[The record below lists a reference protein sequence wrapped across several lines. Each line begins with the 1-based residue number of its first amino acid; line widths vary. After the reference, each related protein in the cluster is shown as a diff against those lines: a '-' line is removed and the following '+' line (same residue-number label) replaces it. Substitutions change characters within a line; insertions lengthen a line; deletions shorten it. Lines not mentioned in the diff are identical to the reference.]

1 MYAFLFIAFLAKL
14 DQLMSI
20 FKHFRMKRAS
30 LLQDSTKAFTTS
42 LLSLNYRSWIIDET
56 YKVQMYVEF
65 CVERMMLQKL
75 ILFVKKTFRDKKQ
88 AKPSHAARLVQE
100 QKIKFESQKIVFF
113 SFSLDE
119 KELRVY
125 LFWMAGGGCN
135 GRHEAFFENIS
146 RNIFLHINMMT
157 TTARWQV
164 VGHSNKA
171 KQLHLSLM

>member
-88 AKPSHAARLVQE
+88 AKPCRAACPRTKDKVWVA
-100 QKIKFESQKIVFF
+100 KNCFF

>member
-113 SFSLDE
+113 
-119 KELRVY
+119 
-125 LFWMAGGGCN
+125 
-135 GRHEAFFENIS
+135 
-146 RNIFLHINMMT
+146 
-157 TTARWQV
+157 
-164 VGHSNKA
+164 
-171 KQLHLSLM
+171 LSLSTKKNWESICSEWPAVAATAGTKHSSKTFLEIFFSILTWWRRRRGGRWWAIQIRPNSCT